1 MLSNDQ
7 ISDQLDG
14 LTFSEAKERLQ
25 EFDAYADR
33 SVAMILLMLRAPN
46 AAERLKLFLEFGN
59 SCGVHWPNRLLLAR
73 LLRGTRDEVDLR
85 DLLEQR
91 ARSFY
96 DSLPEIVTVWRG
108 CERGRERG
116 LFWTTNRMTAR
127 RFAGNNAQPTLVKAR
142 IPKHHILAVFV
153 DNEEDEIVLY
163 PKALPRRIEPHPPL
177 YLVRPD
183 HSIEEIWQEM
193 MIRG

>member
-1 MLSNDQ
+1 MLPERKALGGPVRAWNDGA
-7 ISDQLDG
+7 L
-14 LTFSEAKERLQ
+14 SETPQ
-25 EFDAYADR
+25 TPPP
-33 SVAMILLMLRAPN
+33 IL
-46 AAERLKLFLEFGN
+46 
-59 SCGVHWPNRLLLAR
+59 
-73 LLRGTRDEVDLR
+73 
-85 DLLEQR
+85 R